1 MSLDGLDRPRPFG
14 KLPHVWLGAN
24 FWSRTGGPLMW
35 RSYDAGVVRE
45 ELAVLRD
52 HGLNMTRS
60 FFYWPD
66 FMPEPDRV
74 DETLVAHYADFLD
87 AHHELGMTSVPT
99 YLVGHMSGENWDPAW
114 RDGRDLYGD
123 VWLVARQAW
132 FIRTMT
138 ERFAG
143 HPAVSGWLVSNEM
156 PLYGGPADADTVTAW
171 AQLVMDAV
179 RAGGGTQPASL
190 GDGAWGI
197 EVTGRDNGFSVRRTG
212 ELVDFVGPHV
222 YPMGTDPVRQHLRA
236 ALMCELASV
245 AGKPVVL
252 EEFGLSS
259 DFVSPANAGHYY
271 RQLLHTSL
279 LAGATGWVAWN
290 NTDYDDLLHQDPYR
304 HHPFEMHF
312 GITDRHGTPK
322 PPLLELRDFA
332 RVLDRVEPSR
342 CERVTTRTALV
353 VSSYLE
359 GAHPMTDERDAPF
372 VLDAL
377 EQGHVAAREA
387 DLAPGFVRER
397 DGIDDGYALYLV
409 PSVKALTGP
418 TWFRLQELAEAGA
431 TVWVSY
437 SAGDNLSQR
446 GPWWVNTEALFGV
459 RNALVY
465 GLNDP
470 IEDDEVSLRFVAPLG
485 DIEAGEVLTFAAG
498 GGPESRAFLPVEV
511 LDAEVVA
518 VDGRG
523 RPALLRKRHG
533 AGQAVLST
541 YPLEHLAASS
551 SRVNPESTWRVY
563 RALAEE
569 AGATAPVGVADP
581 RVLVDA
587 LVHEDGTRFVW
598 LVSEADDELK
608 VQPRVDDGAL
618 ETLDGDPV
626 GPTVLLPAYGVQVL
640 RHVPTARPQ
649 ETR

>member
-1 MSLDGLDRPRPFG
+1 MALATTP
-14 KLPHVWLGAN
+14 
-24 FWSRTGGPLMW
+24 
-35 RSYDAGVVRE
+35 GVVRE

-114 RDGRDLYGD
+114 RGGRDLYGD

-143 HPAVSGWLVSNEM
+143 HPAVSGWLISNEM

-236 ALMCELASV
+236 ALMCELAAV

-279 LAGATGWVAWN
+279 LAGATGWMAWN

-312 GITDRHGTPK
+312 GITDRHGAPK

-332 RVLDRVEPSR
+332 RVLDRVDLPR
-342 CERVTTRTALV
+342 CER
-353 VSSYLE
+353 
-359 GAHPMTDERDAPF
+359 
-372 VLDAL
+372 
-377 EQGHVAAREA
+377 A
-387 DLAPGFVRER
+387 DH
-397 DGIDDGYALYLV
+397 
-409 PSVKALTGP
+409 T
-418 TWFRLQELAEAGA
+418 
-431 TVWVSY
+431 
-437 SAGDNLSQR
+437 
-446 GPWWVNTEALFGV
+446 
-459 RNALVY
+459 
-465 GLNDP
+465 
-470 IEDDEVSLRFVAPLG
+470 
-485 DIEAGEVLTFAAG
+485 
-498 GGPESRAFLPVEV
+498 
-511 LDAEVVA
+511 
-518 VDGRG
+518 
-523 RPALLRKRHG
+523 HG
-533 AGQAVLST
+533 AGGVVLPRGRAPDDRRAGRAVRARRPRAGARRRAGGRPGARRSCGSGTAST
-541 YPLEHLAASS
+541 TAT
-551 SRVNPESTWRVY
+551 RSTWCR
-563 RALAEE
+563 RS
-569 AGATAPVGVADP
+569 
-581 RVLVDA
+581 R
-587 LVHEDGTRFVW
+587 R
-598 LVSEADDELK
+598 
-608 VQPRVDDGAL
+608 
-618 ETLDGDPV
+618 
-626 GPTVLLPAYGVQVL
+626 
-640 RHVPTARPQ
+640 
-649 ETR
+649 